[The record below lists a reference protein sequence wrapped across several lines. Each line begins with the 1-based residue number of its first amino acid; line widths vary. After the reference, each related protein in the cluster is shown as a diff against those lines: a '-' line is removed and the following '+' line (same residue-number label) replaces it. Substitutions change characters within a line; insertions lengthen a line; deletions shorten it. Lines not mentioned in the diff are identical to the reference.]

1 VHNQADSLN
10 GLSKETATAIARRQW
25 LLRVTMNEYER
36 SLDRKVGTQEIFASR
51 DIAHFFLQTDK
62 SVSLFIGDVF
72 QGLFF
77 VIREMACMQY
87 TSLMEPFKIRF
98 RS

>member
-1 VHNQADSLN
+1 
-10 GLSKETATAIARRQW
+10 
-25 LLRVTMNEYER
+25 MNEYER

-77 VIREMACMQY
+77 VIREVACMQY